1 MLRDVRST
9 SIVQSDS
16 TAFPVSKMKFSTLA
30 TALTASSAAALSIP
44 ARDNA
49 LRTIKLS
56 PTEIKQVTD
65 EEKWELL
72 KVCDFVPSRLPD
84 Y

>member
-1 MLRDVRST
+1 
-9 SIVQSDS
+9 
-16 TAFPVSKMKFSTLA
+16 MKFSTLA

-44 ARDNA
+44 ARDTA

-56 PTEIKQVTD
+56 PTETKQVTE

-72 KVCDFVPSRLPD
+72 KVCDFVPSRYPD
-84 Y
+84 D